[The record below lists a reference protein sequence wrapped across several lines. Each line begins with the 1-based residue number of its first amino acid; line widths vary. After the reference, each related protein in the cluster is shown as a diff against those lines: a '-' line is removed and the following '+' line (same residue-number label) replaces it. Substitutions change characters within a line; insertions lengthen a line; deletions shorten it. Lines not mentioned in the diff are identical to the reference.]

1 MAIPSPSGYSAAPAE
16 TSNSVV
22 PSPPLGGTV
31 SLKEAGGLNSTN
43 ILFNLMWSHWLPT
56 DSPDKKNVVPDVPLV
71 LSPFN
76 LVLIFKFF
84 YKKKHLLNINTNT
97 FDSSHYHITW
107 DIQALLF
114 LIQYNTILI
123 IAKTFL
129 KPVNILTIILCIA
142 FTIQ

>member
-1 MAIPSPSGYSAAPAE
+1 MGPGYNIREVNSSGYPLPFWLLCSAAE
-16 TSNSVV
+16 TSNSLVHR
-22 PSPPLGGTV
+22 PPVDGTV

-84 YKKKHLLNINTNT
+84 YKKKNI
-97 FDSSHYHITW
+97 F
-107 DIQALLF
+107 
-114 LIQYNTILI
+114 
-123 IAKTFL
+123 
-129 KPVNILTIILCIA
+129 
-142 FTIQ
+142 